1 MGSDFLIGMTG
12 VIASAAPIVIAAI
25 GENLTEKSGMLN
37 LAVNGVIVLSA
48 MVGFVAAYETSS
60 LVIGYLAGTLVGAMV
75 GFILAFCT
83 IALNQSQVA
92 VGLVLAFL
100 CRDLSY
106 FLGND
111 FMGLSGPVIHS
122 APIPFLH
129 EIPILGSLFFDQT
142 VMCYLSLICIIVAL
156 FWINKTRPGLI
167 LRSVGERPEA
177 AFARGINVNRMRYLY
192 TMLGSA
198 MVGLAGPIYSLGL
211 KPGWKGSMTGL
222 DGIGWIVLAI
232 TIFGGWN
239 PLRVALGAYLFEFLR
254 WFGLAYQTTF
264 SGVPSQVLQVAPFP
278 LMILTLVF
286 VNIKNAEWFESLI
299 MLLPP
304 PLYKFLTLKGK
315 RRNPSPSSLGIPFR
329 NV

>member
-1 MGSDFLIGMTG
+1 MGSDFLVGMAG
-12 VIASAAPIVIAAI
+12 VVASAAPIVIAAI

-37 LAVNGVIVLSA
+37 LAVNGIIVLSA
-48 MVGFVAAYETSS
+48 MVGFAAAYEANS
-60 LVIGYLAGTLVGAMV
+60 LVAGYLTGMLVGALV

-106 FLGND
+106 FMGND
-111 FMGLSGPVIHS
+111 FMGLSAPVIHS
-122 APIPFLH
+122 APIPFLS
-129 EIPILGSLFFDQT
+129 EIPILGALFFDQT
-142 VMCYLSLICIIVAL
+142 VICYLSLICIVVAL
-156 FWINKTRPGLI
+156 LWIHKTRPGLI
-167 LRSVGERPEA
+167 MRSVGERPEA
-177 AFARGINVNRMRYLY
+177 AFARGINVNRVRYIY
-192 TMLGSA
+192 TILGSA

-239 PLRVALGAYLFEFLR
+239 PLKVALGAYLFELLR
-254 WFGLAYQTTF
+254 WVGLAYQTALP
-264 SGVPSQVLQVAPFP
+264 GIPSQVLQVAPFP

-299 MLLPP
+299 RLLPQP
-304 PLYKFLTLKGK
+304 IYKFLSLKGK

>member
-1 MGSDFLIGMTG
+1 MQSDVLVGLAG

-25 GENLTEKSGMLN
+25 GETLTEKSGMLN
-37 LAVNGVIVLSA
+37 LSVNGIILLSA
-48 MVGFVAAYETSS
+48 MGGFAVSYRTDNLAA
-60 LVIGYLAGTLVGAMV
+60 GYLAGILIGALI
-75 GFILAFCT
+75 GLILAFCT
-83 IALNQSQVA
+83 LTLYQSQVA

-106 FLGND
+106 FLGNG
-111 FMGLSGPVIHS
+111 FMGLTAPVMHS
-122 APIPFLH
+122 AALPFFSEL
-129 EIPILGSLFFDQT
+129 PVLGSLVFDQT
-142 VMCYLSLICIIVAL
+142 VMTYLSLLCIPAAL
-156 FWINKTRPGLI
+156 VWINCTRYGLV

-177 AFARGINVNRMRYLY
+177 AFARGINVKKVRYLY
-192 TMLGSA
+192 TIVGSA
-198 MVGLAGPIYSLGL
+198 LVGLAGPIYTLGL

-239 PLRVALGAYLFEFLR
+239 PFRVALGAYLFELLR
-254 WFGLAYQTTF
+254 WLGLVYQAQW

-286 VNIKNAEWFESLI
+286 VNMKNSEWFEGLI
-299 MLLPP
+299 SLLPP
-304 PLYKFLTLKGK
+304 PLYRFFSLKGK
-315 RRNPSPSSLGIPFR
+315 RNKAAPSSLGIPFR

>member
-1 MGSDFLIGMTG
+1 MGSDFLIGMAG
-12 VIASAAPIVIAAI
+12 VVASAAPIVIAAI

-37 LAVNGVIVLSA
+37 LAVNGIIVLSA
-48 MVGFVAAYETSS
+48 MVGFAAAYEANS
-60 LVIGYLAGTLVGAMV
+60 LIVGYLTGMLVGALV

-106 FLGND
+106 FMGND
-111 FMGLSGPVIHS
+111 FMGLSAPVIHS
-122 APIPFLH
+122 APIPYLC
-129 EIPILGSLFFDQT
+129 EIPILGALFFDQT
-142 VMCYLSLICIIVAL
+142 VICYLSLICIAAAL
-156 FWINKTRPGLI
+156 FWIHKTRPGLI

-177 AFARGINVNRMRYLY
+177 AFARGINVNRVRYIY
-192 TMLGSA
+192 TILGSA

-254 WFGLAYQTTF
+254 WFGLAYQTKL

-286 VNIKNAEWFESLI
+286 VNFKNAEWFESLI
-299 MLLPP
+299 RLLPHP
-304 PLYKFLTLKGK
+304 IYKFFSLKGK
-315 RRNPSPSSLGIPFR
+315 RRNPAPSSLGIPFR

>member
-1 MGSDFLIGMTG
+1 MQSELLIGLAG
-12 VIASAAPIVIAAI
+12 VIASASPIVIAAI
-25 GENLTEKSGMLN
+25 GETLTEKSGMLN
-37 LAVNGVIVLSA
+37 LSVNGIILLSA
-48 MVGFVAAYETSS
+48 MSGFIAAYDTGN
-60 LVIGYLAGTLVGAMV
+60 LIAGYLAGMLTGALIGWV
-75 GFILAFCT
+75 LAFCT
-83 IALNQSQVA
+83 ITLNKSQVA

-111 FMGLSGPVIHS
+111 FMGFNAPVLHS
-122 APIPFLH
+122 TPFPFLS

-142 VMCYLSLICIIVAL
+142 PMVYLSLLSIPVSL
-156 FWINKTRPGLI
+156 VWINRTRFGLI

-177 AFARGINVNRMRYLY
+177 AFARGINVNKVRYLY
-192 TMLGSA
+192 TILGSA
-198 MVGLAGPIYSLGL
+198 LVGLAGPIYSLGL

-239 PLRVALGAYLFEFLR
+239 PFRVALGAYLFELLR
-254 WFGLAYQTTF
+254 WLGLVYQTKLT
-264 SGVPSQVLQVAPFP
+264 GVPSQVLQVAPFP

-286 VNIKNAEWFESLI
+286 VNMKNAEWFESFI
-299 MLLPP
+299 SLLPP
-304 PLYKFLTLKGK
+304 PIYRFFSLKGK
-315 RRNPSPSSLGIPFR
+315 RRKAAPSSLGIPFR